1 MNTDKNGRPERS
13 QPESLRLQL
22 IAPSLTVGDLEKS
35 MGWYCDVLGFTIS
48 EKWEHDGQVMGADLV
63 AGSAHL
69 MIGQDDWAK
78 GRDRSKGEGM
88 RLYLSI
94 DGDIDAF
101 ASGIESRGAKLD
113 TQPEDMPWGARMF
126 SLTDPDGFKLT
137 FSAPI

>member
-1 MNTDKNGRPERS
+1 MNAEKNGRPERS

-22 IAPSLTVGDLEKS
+22 IAPSLTVGDLDKS
-35 MGWYCDVLGFTIS
+35 MAWYCDVLGFTIS
-48 EKWEHDGQVMGADLV
+48 EKWEHDGVVRGADLV

-94 DGDIDAF
+94 DGDIDAL
-101 ASGIESRGAKLD
+101 AARIESHGVELD
-113 TQPEDMPWGARMF
+113 TQPEDMPWGARLF

-137 FSAPI
+137 FSAAV

>member
-1 MNTDKNGRPERS
+1 MNAEKNGRPDRS

-22 IAPSLTVGDLEKS
+22 IAPSLTVGDLEAS
-35 MGWYCDVLGFTIS
+35 MAFYCDVLGFTVS
-48 EKWEHDGQVMGADLV
+48 EKWEHDGVVRGADLV

-88 RLYLSI
+88 RLYLSVG
-94 DGDIDAF
+94 GDIDELA
-101 ASGIESRGAKLD
+101 AAIEARGATLD

-126 SLTDPDGFKLT
+126 SLTDPDGFKLS
-137 FSAPI
+137 FSGPV